1 MSTTASADKRKTG
14 GARSGRRQR
23 LRLDKTPYSYQFGAL
38 TVLLLLA
45 AGAQWVVKGPLASTG
60 YGSVIIAVA
69 GVVLAGLFTW
79 VAGRAL
85 YHYLA
90 SAKSAVVV
98 LTAAMVL
105 TGVGT
110 VVLQGI
116 SEADFTSRYG
126 SFAGPLLWLGLNDVF
141 HSYPFTLLLIMLGAT
156 STITVIRRRKT
167 LLRWRHFGLLLTHIS
182 VVALLIGAAIG
193 TMTGSKGMIHL
204 ETGRSGN
211 SYVPDVRPG
220 EAKRPPVQLGFDVR
234 LDHFELDNYT
244 AEYKVYTYE
253 SDGAGDYDM
262 VASEEPE
269 VGKTAGVPAPDADI
283 QVTVKKVFK
292 RARQV
297 SAWVPASTPA
307 ERASKPGPAAKIEMF
322 RGDTVVASGWLQDTE
337 KVLRDPGQRFEMH
350 LAWTAP
356 DDAALSKLALPSA
369 QSEFEIAQPDG
380 SKVAV
385 EPGKTFELADGRV
398 VQVRKFLPDFVY
410 DNTSGQAVSRSNEP
424 RNPAL
429 VVDVSNP
436 AAGGAPK
443 TFYLFAMAEM
453 RKMMQRSDHGRT
465 DLLFHHH
472 PGARSVSRSIVV
484 VGATSERIVVEA
496 GKVLER
502 KPMAWGKRFAPLADN
517 KDLSLVVDKPIPSAV
532 HRATWQDVAK
542 GPENPAVELE
552 VVRSGERGTFVLP
565 ARGSKPIPIG
575 GKRILVYREKPNKV
589 RNYKST
595 VTVLKQGKPVLTTL
609 MQVNHPLSYGG
620 FEFYQSNYDP
630 KNPRYSGLQVVRD
643 PGLFLVN
650 IAFWVLMYGVL
661 HTVMLRRW
669 TPPWERNRRRRK
681 RKDQPGKPTDA
692 GDGTEVAA

>member
-436 AAGGAPK
+436 AAGRAPK
-443 TFYLFAMAEM
+443 PFNHFARADTVA
-453 RKMMQRSDHGRT
+453 RTCSFTITPGPAPFRAASSWSAPPANASWSRPARSSNASLWPGANASPPWPTTRTSAWWSTNPSRRRCTGRPGRT
-465 DLLFHHH
+465 W
-472 PGARSVSRSIVV
+472 
-484 VGATSERIVVEA
+484 
-496 GKVLER
+496 R
-502 KPMAWGKRFAPLADN
+502 KGLRTRPSSWRWSAAASAAHSYCPRAVASP
-517 KDLSLVVDKPIPSAV
+517 SPSAASASWSTGRSPTRCATT
-532 HRATWQDVAK
+532 RA
-542 GPENPAVELE
+542 PSPC
-552 VVRSGERGTFVLP
+552 
-565 ARGSKPIPIG
+565 
-575 GKRILVYREKPNKV
+575 
-589 RNYKST
+589 
-595 VTVLKQGKPVLTTL
+595 
-609 MQVNHPLSYGG
+609 
-620 FEFYQSNYDP
+620 
-630 KNPRYSGLQVVRD
+630 
-643 PGLFLVN
+643 
-650 IAFWVLMYGVL
+650 
-661 HTVMLRRW
+661 
-669 TPPWERNRRRRK
+669 
-681 RKDQPGKPTDA
+681 
-692 GDGTEVAA
+692 